1 MREITIL
8 IACLIGVALILM
20 LYNLLIAKERLVKFI
35 SINVITSYVIVF
47 IVLMVV
53 LDNRL
58 TSYLDIALI
67 YALLSFVV
75 SVAIMK
81 YYREG

>member
-1 MREITIL
+1 MREINIL
-8 IACLIGVALILM
+8 IACLIGVALTLM

-47 IVLMVV
+47 IVLLVV
-53 LDNRL
+53 SDNKL

-67 YALLSFVV
+67 YALLSFIV